1 MNKNNHILM
10 YVSITGGA
18 CIMYAVSAGLRSVY
32 GIMLNTISSDTGIA
46 YAAVS
51 FAIAIGQLVFGIAQ
65 PVFGIVAIKKSNKF
79 VLVLG
84 SLFMAVGLIAI
95 PFCKTEWM
103 LLLFLGI
110 ILPIGTGA
118 ISFGMIM
125 GAITP
130 KLGEQKAASASGFVN
145 ASSGIGSIVFS
156 PIIQSAFS
164 IVGLT
169 ITMFGISIICLLL
182 IPISVFV
189 SGKNEASSNSAQ
201 GNGQILTMLKEAFR
215 DKNFIFLM
223 IGFFTCGF
231 HMAMIETHLYS
242 QILSYGISDKVAALS
257 FSIYGI
263 ASIIG
268 SLLSGFL
275 CMKIPMKYVVGT
287 LYGSRVIW
295 VLLFLILP
303 KSVLSVVIFCI
314 CLGLTGA
321 ATVTPTSGLVGK
333 LFGSTNIPTLFGIV
347 FVSHQVGSFLS
358 AWLGGKCFEATG
370 NYIIIW
376 IIAAIL
382 SACAMVASYKIKER

>member
-1 MNKNNHILM
+1 MNNNNILK
-10 YVSITGGA
+10 YISITCAA

-95 PFCKTEWM
+95 PFCKAEWM

-130 KLGEQKAASASGFVN
+130 KLGEEKAASASGFVN

-164 IVGLT
+164 TVGLT
-169 ITMFGISIICLLL
+169 VTMIGISIICLLL

-201 GNGQILTMLKEAFR
+201 GNGQIFTMLKDAFR
-215 DKNFIFLM
+215 DRSFIFLM

-231 HMAMIETHLYS
+231 HMAIIETHLYS

-257 FSIYGI
+257 FSVYGI

-295 VLLFLILP
+295 VVLFLILP
-303 KSVLSVVIFCI
+303 KSVFSVMTFCI

-333 LFGSTNIPTLFGIV
+333 LFGSANIPTLFGIV

-370 NYIIIW
+370 NYIVIW

-382 SACAMVASYKIKER
+382 SAFAMVASYKIKEK

>member
-1 MNKNNHILM
+1 
-10 YVSITGGA
+10 
-18 CIMYAVSAGLRSVY
+18 MYAVSAGLRSVY

-95 PFCKTEWM
+95 PFCKSEWM
-103 LLLFLGI
+103 LLLFLGV

-130 KLGEQKAASASGFVN
+130 KLGEEKAASASGFVN

-164 IVGLT
+164 TVGL
-169 ITMFGISIICLLL
+169 IVTMFGISIIYLLL

-215 DKNFIFLM
+215 DKSFIFLM

-231 HMAMIETHLYS
+231 HMAIIETHLFS
-242 QILSYGISDKVAALS
+242 QILSYGISEKVAALS
-257 FSIYGI
+257 FSVYGI

-287 LYGSRVIW
+287 LYGNRVIW
-295 VLLFLILP
+295 VVLFLLLP
-303 KSVLSVVIFCI
+303 KSVVSVMIFCI
-314 CLGLTGA
+314 CLDLTGA

-333 LFGSTNIPTLFGIV
+333 LFGSTNLPTLFGIV

-370 NYIIIW
+370 NYMIIW

-382 SACAMVASYKIKER
+382 SAFAMVASYKIKER